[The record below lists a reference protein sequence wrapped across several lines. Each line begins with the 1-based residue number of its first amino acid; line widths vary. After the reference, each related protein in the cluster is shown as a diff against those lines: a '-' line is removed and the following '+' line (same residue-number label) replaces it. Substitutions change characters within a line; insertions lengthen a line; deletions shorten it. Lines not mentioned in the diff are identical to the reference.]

1 MSYSQF
7 NKQNSET
14 PENYKA
20 RLQKNYTN
28 IGLASRN
35 ASTEDR
41 QNYSSQRAYIQQ
53 KLNNISSNQQQSD
66 QEVSQNTAA
75 TVVNNPI
82 VNNSGT
88 NNSVVNNPAVT
99 ITNINKRKI
108 LKKTI
113 KKPTAQT
120 QLTGTDKVN
129 YQKSLDIYNMLNSKY
144 SELDNDFTNI
154 KDSIDNYLTTLDGI
168 VIKNINQNSNNLNY
182 TTYLSSSYSDVLV
195 KSNEY
200 TDLSSLLQEKINS
213 IKNLLSNSTTNNSI
227 NKQLGNITTYSSK
240 FASQNNRYIQFAT
253 SKFNKVKSDINSLKD
268 NFSELLYNY
277 QDLNDSLVLNYNTQL
292 SSFKAQIK
300 EKIIDYYE
308 KLIDNKSSNIGATYQ
323 KYNFVK
329 NNSSKLDRLQQIKS
343 SLLSIKKYI
352 NNLINVLNANIGNNK
367 VEINQ
372 NNLSQLKESIDKVQS
387 MYETTEAKFK
397 DTISSYKTKVTTN
410 ISSLEDDI
418 NDIVTQL
425 KALVVKHKAIFGNKF
440 NNSLNKIGSIAN
452 TVSNSYKDVNSEIRT
467 RLQGLLNNIGKLNG
481 NSSLTIKTG
490 RVITPPA
497 VTPFN
502 ESSVVSNNGSSG
514 VSNNRSNNENNNK
527 PNEKYPGLSTGN
539 LSTIFQ
545 LGDIVTGETTNGE
558 NVTGSYS
565 NYAPANGY
573 RGLVDQN
580 TGQTVV
586 VPESTIKDA
595 TKKKLNSK
603 TVSAYQKMFNKTAT
617 ESNNQKNRMI
627 RALSN
632 KIKNVSENN
641 VNNNSKN
648 NFRKLKTNINN
659 YMSTQ

>member
-1 MSYSQF
+1 MSVAPGTKVRVG
-7 NKQNSET
+7 NDLTNWT
-14 PENYKA
+14 V
-20 RLQKNYTN
+20 TN
-28 IGLASRN
+28 I
-35 ASTEDR
+35 
-41 QNYSSQRAYIQQ
+41 QP
-53 KLNNISSNQQQSD
+53 SSNNGIILSKNNNNGSTTT
-66 QEVSQNTAA
+66 QEFKITNIKSNSPSQ
-75 TVVNNPI
+75 NNPI
-82 VNNSGT
+82 ITNS
-88 NNSVVNNPAVT
+88 SVTNPAVT
-99 ITNINKRKI
+99 NITKRKI
-108 LKKTI
+108 LKKAI
-113 KKPTAQT
+113 IKPTTQT
-120 QLTGTDKVN
+120 QLIGDDKKN
-129 YQKSLDIYNMLNSKY
+129 YQISLNIYNTLNSKY
-144 SELDNDFTNI
+144 SELDNDFTDI
-154 KDSIDNYLTTLDGI
+154 KDRIDNFLNTLDEI
-168 VIKNINQNSNNLNY
+168 VVKNINKTSNNLNY
-182 TTYLSSSYSDVLV
+182 TQYLSNSYSDVLV

-213 IKNLLSNSTTNNSI
+213 ITKLLSNNTVNNSI
-227 NKQLGNITTYSSK
+227 NKQLINVSTYTSVFSLK
-240 FASQNNRYIQFAT
+240 DPKYVQLAT

-268 NFSELLYNY
+268 NFSVLFDNY
-277 QDLNDSLVLNYNTQL
+277 QDLKVSLETNYNTQL

-329 NNSSKLDRLQQIKS
+329 NNSSKLDRLKQIKS
-343 SLLSIKKYI
+343 YLLSIKKYI
-352 NNLINVLNANIGNNK
+352 NNLTNVLSANIGSNKDK

-372 NNLSQLKESIDKVQS
+372 KNLSQLKGSIDKVQS

-410 ISSLEDDI
+410 ISLLEDDI

-452 TVSNSYKDVNSEIRT
+452 TVNSSYNVVNSEIKNK
-467 RLQGLLNNIGKLNG
+467 LQGLLNNIGKLNG
-481 NSSLTIKTG
+481 NNSSLTIKTG
-490 RVITPPA
+490 SVIPPA
-497 VTPFN
+497 VTPIN
-502 ESSVVSNNGSSG
+502 ENNNGSSVVSNNGRSV
-514 VSNNRSNNENNNK
+514 VSNNGRSDVSNN
-527 PNEKYPGLSTGN
+527 GSSVV
-539 LSTIFQ
+539 STIFH
-545 LGDIVTGETTNGE
+545 LGDVVTGETTNGE
-558 NVTGSYS
+558 SVTGTVS
-565 NYAPANGY
+565 NYVPSNGY

-617 ESNNQKNRMI
+617 ESNNQKNSMI

-659 YMSTQ
+659 YMNTQ